1 MRNLLASFLFLQLLL
16 IPIDSLC
23 ATSVPPGAGGI
34 QLPAQAGPETKGNGA
49 AAAVPLQEAQPT
61 RPDGAL
67 QLRGEPGDAEILLN
81 WYTTEQGSGTPVSFT
96 VSYRSEQE
104 QAEKKLEQ
112 IRESR
117 VRLRGLVN
125 NQLYFIEVS
134 GYGANGQ
141 LVATSE
147 QLTLAPLPADQLISP
162 LERSFAA
169 GALSIP
175 SKGVRREVRQFGY
188 DFFNNSGAASQDNIP
203 VGADYVVGPG
213 DALRID
219 LWGAL
224 QARYELEVDRNGE
237 IAIPRV
243 GPVKVWGLSYS
254 QLHPV
259 LDKAVSRYFKGHE
272 LNVTLGKLRSIQVF
286 VVGEVHAPGAYTV
299 SSLASAIN
307 ALSAAGGPSKNGS
320 LRQVRLL
327 RGGKL
332 IQEIDLYAMFLTGDR
347 SRDLRVENGDTL
359 FVPVI
364 GPVAAVAGEVKRPAI
379 YELNGETSLSSLIEM
394 AGGIGAAGD
403 KGRIQ
408 VERLEGNSARVILD
422 HLPREGELLQELSR
436 VAVSDR
442 DLVKVFPF
450 YDEAR
455 GVVTL
460 SGNVTRP
467 GQYQYREGMTLRDL
481 IPDYGALLPE
491 SYLGAVEVMRL
502 ELPDRHREKLSVNL
516 GKALEGDSKENLA
529 LREKDQVK
537 VFSLWQ
543 MQERPMVSVSG
554 QVVKPGRYPF
564 YPQMTVRDLLTEAGS
579 LKRNALLSSAE
590 LTRVEVRDGAALST
604 RVNLDLNRVLAAD
617 PGANLTLQPDDMLI
631 VRGITQWL
639 EASDRLVTLS
649 GEVRYPG
656 SYSIAK
662 GERLSSVI
670 ARAGGFTERA
680 YLRGA
685 RFTRESVREM
695 QQKRMD
701 EVIAKSE
708 REIMKKQAELPT
720 LASSSEDLQAT
731 RLSLDLLMK
740 SLEKLKQARAEGRI
754 VLRLK
759 HPEELSLSEYDLAL
773 TGGDHLEVPL
783 TPSVVNVLGQ
793 VYNPTTFVY
802 RERNNVASYLRDS
815 GGPLPDAEECEM
827 YIVRADGIVA
837 GRQSSSLGW
846 DEPGG
851 GWNWGGFTSRSLLPG
866 DTLVVPQKLE
876 RIAWLREIKD
886 ITTIVSQ
893 VALTAGTIFLF
904 FK

>member
-16 IPIDSLC
+16 IPIASFC
-23 ATSVPPGAGGI
+23 ALPAKPGGGGI
-34 QLPAQAGPETKGNGA
+34 PLPSASEPKSGA
-49 AAAVPLQEAQPT
+49 AAVLLQEAQPT
-61 RPDGAL
+61 RPDREL
-67 QLRGEPGDAEILLN
+67 QLRGEPGDSEILLN
-81 WYTTEQGSGTPVSFT
+81 WYPTEQGEGKAVIFT
-96 VSYRSEQE
+96 VCYRAEQE

-117 VRLRGLVN
+117 LRLRGLVN
-125 NQLYFIEVS
+125 NQLYFITVS
-134 GYGANGQ
+134 GFGRDGA
-141 LVATSE
+141 LVAKSD

-162 LERSFAA
+162 LERSFAS

-175 SKGVRREVRQFGY
+175 SKGVRREIRQFGY
-188 DFFNNSGAASQDNIP
+188 DFFSNSGAASQDNLP
-203 VGADYVVGPG
+203 VGADYVIGPG

-219 LWGAL
+219 IWGPL
-224 QARYELEVDRNGE
+224 QARHELEVDRNGE
-237 IAIPRV
+237 ISIPRV
-243 GPVKVWGLSYS
+243 GPVKVWGLSYA
-254 QLHPV
+254 QLQPV

-307 ALSAAGGPSKNGS
+307 ALSAAGGPSRNGS

-327 RGGKL
+327 RGGKV

-379 YELNGETSLSSLIEM
+379 YELKGETSLSALIEM
-394 AGGIGAAGD
+394 AGGISAAGD

-422 HLPREGELLQELSR
+422 HLPRQGELLQELSR

-481 IPDYGALLPE
+481 IPEYGALLPE
-491 SYLGAVEVMRL
+491 SYLGAVEITRL
-502 ELPDRHREKLSVNL
+502 QLPDRHREKLSANL
-516 GKALEGDSKENLA
+516 GQALEGDPKENLA
-529 LREKDQVK
+529 LMPQDQVR

-543 MQERPMVSVSG
+543 MQERPMVSISG
-554 QVVKPGRYPF
+554 QVVKPGSYPF

-579 LKRNALLSSAE
+579 LKRNALLNNAE
-590 LTRVEVRDGAALST
+590 LTRVEVRQGGALST

-617 PGANLTLQPDDMLI
+617 PEANLTLQPDDLLI
-631 VRGITQWL
+631 VRGITEWT
-639 EASDRLVTLS
+639 EASDRVVTLA

-656 SYSIAK
+656 SYSITK
-662 GERLSSVI
+662 GERLSSVLN
-670 ARAGGFTERA
+670 RAGGFTERA

-701 EVIAKSE
+701 EVIARSE
-708 REIMKKQAELPT
+708 REIMKKQTELPT
-720 LASSSEDLQAT
+720 LLPSAEDLQAT
-731 RLSLDLLMK
+731 RESLDLLLQ

-754 VLRLK
+754 VLRLA
-759 HPEELSLSEYDLAL
+759 HAEELARTEYDLEL
-773 TGGDHLEVPL
+773 MGGDQLEVPL

-802 RERNNVASYLRDS
+802 RERNSVASYLRDS

-827 YIVRADGIVA
+827 YIVRADGTVA
-837 GRQSSSLGW
+837 GRQNSSFGW
-846 DEPGG
+846 DEQGS
-851 GWNWGGFTSRSLLPG
+851 WNWGGFTSRPLLPG
-866 DTLVVPQKLE
+866 DTLVLPQKLE

-893 VALTAGTIFLF
+893 VALTAGTVFLF